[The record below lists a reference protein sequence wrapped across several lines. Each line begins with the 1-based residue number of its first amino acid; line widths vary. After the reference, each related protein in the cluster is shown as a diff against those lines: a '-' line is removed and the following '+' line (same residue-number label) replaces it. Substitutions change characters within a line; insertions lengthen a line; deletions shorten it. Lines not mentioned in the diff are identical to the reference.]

1 MKISF
6 ITTVLE
12 EEEAIDAFLDSL
24 LKQTKQ
30 PKELIVVDAGSR
42 DLTVKKI
49 KSFQKTHPTIM
60 IRIIIVKRANRARGR
75 NEAIKNA
82 KGDIIVCCDV
92 GCSLDKNW
100 LKNIT
105 EPFKDPKID
114 VVAGYY
120 KPITNNIF
128 EKCLAAY
135 TCVMP
140 DRLDPK
146 NFLPSS
152 RSIAFKKIAWQKVGG
167 YPENLDT
174 CEDLVFAKK
183 LKKAGFKF
191 KIRKDAIVYWRQRKN
206 LKEAALQFYRYAEG
220 DGKAL
225 YIRPQTPFLFLRYLI
240 GGGLLVIFLA
250 SKSLFILYTI
260 YLILFLY
267 LLWSVGKNFRY
278 VRNHKAIFILPI
290 LQFTSDFAVMLGF
303 LKGLSKK

>member
-12 EEEAIDAFLDSL
+12 EEKAIDAFLDSL

-30 PKELIVVDAGSR
+30 QKELIVVDAGSR

-82 KGDIIVCCDV
+82 KGDIIICCDV
-92 GCSLDKNW
+92 GCTLNKNW

-105 EPFKDPKID
+105 EPFKNPKID

-120 KPITNNIF
+120 KPIANNIF

-140 DRLDPK
+140 DRINPK

-152 RSIAFKKIAWQKVGG
+152 RSIAFKKSVWQKVGG

-174 CEDLVFAKK
+174 CEDLIFAKK
-183 LKKAGFKF
+183 LKNAGYKF
-191 KIRKDAIVYWRQRKN
+191 KTKLDAIVYWRQRKN

-220 DGKAL
+220 DGKAR

-240 GGGLLVIFLA
+240 GGGLLFIFLA
-250 SKSLFILYTI
+250 SKSFFILYAI
-260 YLILFLY
+260 YSILLLY
-267 LLWSVGKNFRY
+267 LLWSIAKNFRY
-278 VRNHKAIFILPI
+278 VKHWKAIIILPV

-303 LKGLSKK
+303 LKGISKK